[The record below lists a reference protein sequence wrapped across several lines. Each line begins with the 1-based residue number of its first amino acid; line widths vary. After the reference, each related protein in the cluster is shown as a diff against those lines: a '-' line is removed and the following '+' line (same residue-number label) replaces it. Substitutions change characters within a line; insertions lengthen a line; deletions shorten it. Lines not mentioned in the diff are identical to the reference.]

1 MRLSVKTSY
10 VIIALGG
17 LATTAAVSGLAI
29 NAFEGLKASLTEVT
43 VSTSAM
49 HNHMEGDMMHDAL
62 RGDVL
67 AMLAANDPSEL
78 KTAVTSAEEHSAHFR
93 AVVAENLKL
102 PLPPGV
108 RKLLEDEG
116 PAVEAYLS
124 TVKDFTAAAEKSPK
138 AARAAFPGYEK
149 AFESLEASLATLS
162 ERLETHVKTAR
173 EHAFAAEEQQ
183 QHTVLLVGVVGFVLL
198 ALLSLGAARWVV
210 HQINLLTKAARG
222 ISEGL
227 ARGDL
232 TVRLDG
238 EYAPEFGEM
247 QKALNESVA
256 GLGQLLGRVAS
267 SAFEVARAS
276 ADISSMSQ
284 SVANGATEQAS
295 TFERTSAEVRVLRE
309 GSAATVARA
318 RESTQR
324 VAEASRAASDGEQA
338 VQQMVSVMKQIGD
351 SAEGTTNIIDDINE
365 IAFQTNL
372 LALNAAVEAARAGE
386 AGRGFA
392 VVAAEVRALAMR
404 SKESATRTQSMLRE
418 SAGLT
423 RDGSEIAQAVSTR
436 FGAIASHVR
445 EATHS
450 MQAIEAAS
458 AEQVSRLE
466 SVTSL
471 VSEAQR
477 VTESN
482 ASSAEESAAAST
494 QLAREASVLTGLV
507 GNFRVD
513 AGRAPQTQPAAPQ
526 TAASS
531 TTEAPPPPPPG
542 EGWASLP
549 SEPEQPGTEF

>member
-1 MRLSVKTSY
+1 MRISVKASY
-10 VIIALGG
+10 LFLAIGG
-17 LATTAAVSGLAI
+17 LATTSAVSALAL
-29 NAFEGLKASLTEVT
+29 NGFDALEHSLAQVAT
-43 VSTSAM
+43 STTAM
-49 HNHMEGDMMHDAL
+49 RNHMEGDMMHDAL

-67 AMLAANDPSEL
+67 AAIAAEDPVQL
-78 KTAVTSAEEHSAHFR
+78 KAAAASAEEHSTNFR
-93 AVVAENLKL
+93 KMLAENTQLD
-102 PLPPGV
+102 LPPEVRTSLVGV
-108 RKLLEDEG
+108 QPE
-116 PAVEAYLS
+116 VERYLS
-124 TVKDFTAAAEKSPK
+124 TVKEFMTAAAANPK
-138 AARAAFPGYEK
+138 GRKAQYPAFDT
-149 AFESLEASLATLS
+149 AFSSLERSLSTLS
-162 ERLETHVKTAR
+162 DRLEEHVRVTR
-173 EHAFAAEEQQ
+173 EGAFAAQREKRQ
-183 QHTVLLVGVVGFVLL
+183 LLIGVCIAALVVL

-210 HQINLLTKAARG
+210 SQIDALTKAARD
-222 ISEGL
+222 ISAGL
-227 ARGDL
+227 AKGDL

-238 EYAPEFGEM
+238 EYAPEFTPM
-247 QKALNESVA
+247 QSALNESVA

-276 ADISSMSQ
+276 GDISSMSQ

-309 GSAATVARA
+309 GNGTTVTLAK
-318 RESTQR
+318 ESTKR
-324 VAEASRAASDGEQA
+324 VHEASQAASAGEQA
-338 VQQMVSVMKQIGD
+338 VQQMVSVMKKIGE
-351 SAEGTTNIIDDINE
+351 SSEGTTNIIDDINE

-418 SAGLT
+418 SVNLT
-423 RDGSEIAQAVSTR
+423 REGSELAQAVSTR
-436 FGAIASHVR
+436 FEAIASHVR
-445 EATHS
+445 EATQS

-458 AEQVSRLE
+458 GEQVSRLE

-471 VSEAQR
+471 VNEAQR

-513 AGRAPQTQPAAPQ
+513 AGRAPPAEAQ
-526 TAASS
+526 RSFV
-531 TTEAPPPPPPG
+531 APPPLAD
-542 EGWASLP
+542 GWAPLP
-549 SEPEQPGTEF
+549 SEPEGPSAHV